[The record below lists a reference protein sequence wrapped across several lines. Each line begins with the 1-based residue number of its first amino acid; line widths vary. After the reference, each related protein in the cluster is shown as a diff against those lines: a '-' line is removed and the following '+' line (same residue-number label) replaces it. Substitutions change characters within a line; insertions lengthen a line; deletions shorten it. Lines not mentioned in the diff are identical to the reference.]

1 MLKLA
6 FNGGE
11 ISPFG
16 RVRCDLDVYQ
26 RGLLQCWNFLPD
38 AFGGVRRRP
47 GCEFLAEGMR
57 NASRL
62 VSWSVDT
69 GVAFMLEL
77 APYRMRVWRVDE
89 RPEMVKELAVVW
101 GSVRELRTVQV
112 NDVMYVAH
120 PDYAVQVVEWHGGD
134 DWRVKEMVFTNPPQE
149 SVSLKE
155 FKVTVGGCDGGTRR
169 VALTVPEAFFTA
181 EMVGTPFRVTRRM
194 DTVNFEYGV
203 DTGLFQAANLTGQS
217 YNVGDRVA
225 FASGGWVYVY
235 TCRAVWMGAVDA
247 TQGGDP
253 ARYPLFWAYGAS
265 VEVKDGWTLFA
276 PYAYVQGGWNL
287 RISGTWEGEWQ
298 LWRKPFGE
306 AGYVYVRSFASDA
319 DNLQTFS
326 YDGRDDEGA
335 YYSLRLCKYKAGR
348 LATPVLRADGFN
360 YDYQGSIE
368 AVADGMH
375 ATLVLSQGIMAN
387 KNGLWSG
394 FSSDDWSSGAFGG
407 KAAFPCA
414 IAFYQ
419 GRLWF
424 GGTRTRPTT
433 LWASKVDDYTDFALG
448 DKDDDGLMVTLQAK
462 DRNGIVWMSGQMGLL
477 VGTRDGEWLVEGGNE
492 KPVSPTSVRAQRVSA
507 AGADGVPFVE
517 SLAGVVY
524 VQYGGRRVREFG
536 YVSDVNG
543 YVPKDVTVLAEH
555 VAGQSRLVDLA
566 LQVRPESR
574 VWAVREDGVVCV
586 MTLDALQNV
595 YAWSRHRVAYGR
607 VRAVAVARMGA
618 EDEVWVVVEDG
629 LGGRSL
635 QRFREGRD
643 VFLDGWRVVDVPE
656 DGRFFYGEGWDGFE
670 VDVLSY
676 VSGDYYGVVE
686 GGGRFPQGVAGAD
699 GDPDLP
705 GSWPEHLGNP
715 AALNGEGVP
724 PWGNFTRR
732 TVQVAGGGVLSGLP
746 SGHGLMG
753 VRFVSS
759 MVSLPLDT
767 VESAGRVKGC
777 RSCKLMVFA
786 TVNDGVSV
794 SGNGHDWLGLDVGVS
809 PWRTGGWRREMA
821 LTGWYVSPVAGDW
834 QEEAVVGVRVDGLHQ
849 AHVLGAMVNFNN

>member
-57 NASRL
+57 DAARL

-77 APYRMRVWRVDE
+77 APYRMRVWRVE
-89 RPEMVKELAVVW
+89 EVPVMVKELAVVW
-101 GSVRELRTVQV
+101 GSVREVRSVQV
-112 NDVMYVAH
+112 NDVMYVSH

-134 DWRVKEMVFTNPPQE
+134 DWRVKEMVFKNPPQE
-149 SVSLKE
+149 STALKG
-155 FKVTVGGCDGGTRR
+155 FKVTVGGYD
-169 VALTVPEAFFTA
+169 VASGQVGLTVPEAFFTG
-181 EMVGTPFRVTRRM
+181 EMVGTAFRVTRRM
-194 DTVNFEYGV
+194 DTANFEYGV
-203 DTGLFQAANLTGQS
+203 DTGRFETADLPNKS
-217 YNVGDRVA
+217 YGAGDRVVYY
-225 FASGGWVYVY
+225 SGGWGYVY
-235 TCRAVWMGAVDA
+235 TCVVGWYGQMDA
-247 TQGGDP
+247 TRGGDP
-253 ARYPLFWAYGAS
+253 ASYPALWEKGAS
-265 VEVKDGWTLFA
+265 VEAVDGNWNYRYG
-276 PYAYVQGGWNL
+276 PYVYVRGGWSL
-287 RISGTWEGEWQ
+287 KILGSWEGEWS
-298 LWRKPFGE
+298 LWRKRLG
-306 AGYVYVRSFASDA
+306 ADGYVYVRSFVSEP

-326 YDGRDDEGA
+326 YDGRDDDGA
-335 YYSLRLCKYKAGR
+335 YYSLRLCRLKTGR
-348 LATPVLRADGFN
+348 VPVPVLRAEAYN
-360 YDYQGSIE
+360 YDYQGTIA
-368 AVADGMH
+368 AVEDGTH
-375 ATLVLSQGIMAN
+375 ARLRLSQMILN
-387 KNGLWSG
+387 ERNGLSNG
-394 FSSDDWSSGAFGG
+394 FASDDWSGGAFGG
-407 KAAFPCA
+407 RAAFPCA
-414 IAFYQ
+414 IAFHQ

-433 LWASKVDDYTDFALG
+433 LWASKVDDYTDFELG
-448 DKDDDGLMVTLQAK
+448 DKDGDGLMVTLQAR
-462 DRNGIVWMSGQMGLL
+462 DRNGVVWMSGQMALL

-492 KPVSPTSVRAQRVSA
+492 KPISPTSVRARRVSA

-536 YVSDVNG
+536 YVSDANG

-566 LQVRPESR
+566 LQVRPECR

-586 MTLDALQNV
+586 MTLDAAQNV

-607 VRAVAVARMGA
+607 VKAVAVARMGA

-635 QRFREGRD
+635 QRFREGRV

-676 VSGDYYGVVE
+676 VSGDFYG
-686 GGGRFPQGVAGAD
+686 GIS
-699 GDPDLP
+699 LL
-705 GSWPEHLGNP
+705 LGF
-715 AALNGEGVP
+715 L
-724 PWGNFTRR
+724 W
-732 TVQVAGGGVLSGLP
+732 
-746 SGHGLMG
+746 
-753 VRFVSS
+753 
-759 MVSLPLDT
+759 
-767 VESAGRVKGC
+767 
-777 RSCKLMVFA
+777 
-786 TVNDGVSV
+786 
-794 SGNGHDWLGLDVGVS
+794 
-809 PWRTGGWRREMA
+809 EMR
-821 LTGWYVSPVAGDW
+821 
-834 QEEAVVGVRVDGLHQ
+834 AVV
-849 AHVLGAMVNFNN
+849 F